1 MPQNRTA
8 CCNIVQ
14 HFCIQCCYNG
24 GILHQPE
31 KRQNLDTRVSRRFK
45 VGQRTDERIHS
56 AIYAAIVT
64 HQLRPATALQETAL
78 AEAFGVSRT
87 IIRKVLQRLEHEKL
101 VVILPN
107 KGARVA
113 RPTTDEG
120 RQVFEARHAIES
132 ELVRKVA
139 RKHDERGL
147 QRLRSIVDEETKAQA
162 ANDKRS
168 RVQLSGDFHCALA
181 ELAGNAVL
189 AGFLQE
195 LVSRTSLIIA
205 LYEVPGTVPC
215 SCDEHTDIIDAIAS
229 GDEALAVARM
239 SHHLK
244 HVESQVDLS
253 QSTGGVDF
261 MSLFSNAIGKRI

>member
-1 MPQNRTA
+1 MGCESRGP
-8 CCNIVQ
+8 
-14 HFCIQCCYNG
+14 
-24 GILHQPE
+24 HQTGTE
-31 KRQNLDTRVSRRFK
+31 VNFESRIPRRHK
-45 VGQRTDERIHS
+45 SGQRTDERIHS

-64 HQLRPATALQETAL
+64 HQLRPATALQESAL
-78 AEAFGVSRT
+78 AQAFGVSRT

-101 VVILPN
+101 VVIMPN

-113 RPTTDEG
+113 RPTTAEG
-120 RQVFEARHAIES
+120 RQVFEARHTIES
-132 ELVRKVA
+132 ELVRMVA

-147 QRLRSIVDEETKAQA
+147 QRLRSIVAEETNAQTV
-162 ANDKRS
+162 NDKRR

-181 ELAGNAVL
+181 ELAGNGVL
-189 AGFLQE
+189 AGFVQE

-205 LYEVPGTVPC
+205 LYELPGTVPC
-215 SCDEHTDIIDAIAS
+215 SCAEHTEIIDAIAS
-229 GDEALAVARM
+229 GNEALAIKCM

-261 MSLFSNAIGKRI
+261 MSLFSSTLGKGV